1 MGKRLKSL
9 LKGKDGNVRATKVR
23 TFNKAGKS
31 RLQEERCK
39 DYVQLKLETLNA
51 KMKIYRS
58 FQSRMSNEQA
68 QKTLAEPYVL
78 K

>member
-1 MGKRLKSL
+1 MKSL
-9 LKGKDGNVRATKVR
+9 LKGKDGNVRAAKVR
-23 TFNKAGKS
+23 TLNKAGKS

-51 KMKIYRS
+51 IMKIYRS